1 MKKSIARLMIG
12 TAALLLGTGSAFA
25 ETLVIGHFGD
35 PTPLNAARAE
45 NAFETATGWDI
56 EWRQFASGTDV
67 IAAMASGDVKI
78 SELGSS
84 PLAIAASQ
92 GVEIQMFML
101 SYAIGDAESLIVRD
115 GAEIASIEDLRGKRV
130 AVPVGS
136 TAHFSLV
143 GALKHSNIAE
153 SELTIMN
160 MPPDQIA
167 AAWEQDAI
175 DAAFIW
181 HPVQSQILERG
192 TRLLG
197 AGETAEW
204 GYPTFNAWV
213 ANTEFAAENAEALA
227 AFAGAMDAANQAY
240 LDDPA
245 AWTADS
251 KPVLAIANLTGAEP
265 DQIPV
270 ILEGFSFVP
279 LSEQLSGP
287 WLTDAATIM
296 QSTAE
301 FLKAAGRIDSTA
313 DDYSAFVNTGIAE
326 AAVK

>member
-1 MKKSIARLMIG
+1 MTKSIARLMIG
-12 TAALLLGTGSAFA
+12 TAALALGTGMGFA
-25 ETLVIGHFGD
+25 QTMVIGHFGD
-35 PTPLNAARAE
+35 PTPLNAARAV
-45 NAFETATGWDI
+45 NAFEAATGWDI

-67 IAAMASGDVKI
+67 IAAMASGDVLI

-92 GVEIQMFML
+92 GVDLQMFML
-101 SYAIGDAESLIVRD
+101 SYVIGDAESLIARN
-115 GAEIASIEDLRGKRV
+115 GSGISSLEDLRGKRV

-143 GALKHSNIAE
+143 GALAHAGIAE

-181 HPVQSQILERG
+181 HPVQSQLLQNG
-192 TRLLG
+192 TRLVG
-197 AGETAEW
+197 AGDVAEW

-213 ANTEFAAENAEALA
+213 VNAGFAADNVEAVA
-227 AFAGAMDAANQAY
+227 AFARAMDEANAAYTA
-240 LDDPA
+240 DPA
-245 AWTADS
+245 AWTVDS
-251 KPVLAIANLTGAEP
+251 APVQAVASMTGAEP
-265 DQIPV
+265 GPIPE
-270 ILEGFSFVP
+270 ILEGFTFVP
-279 LSEQLSGP
+279 LGEQLSGP
-287 WLTDAATIM
+287 WLTNAAAIM

-301 FLKAAGRIDSTA
+301 FLQAAGRIDSAA
-313 DDYSAFVNTGIAE
+313 DDYSRFVNTAIAE
-326 AAVK
+326 AAVN